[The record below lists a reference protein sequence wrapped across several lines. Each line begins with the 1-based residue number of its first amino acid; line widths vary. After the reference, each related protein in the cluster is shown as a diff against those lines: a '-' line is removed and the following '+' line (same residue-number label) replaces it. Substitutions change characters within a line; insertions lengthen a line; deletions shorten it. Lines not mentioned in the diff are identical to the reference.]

1 MKGKFNLEDLI
12 TVIIPVYNAEKYIAE
27 CLESLI
33 NQTYKNLEI
42 IVINDGSKDNSG
54 TICDQYKEKDSRIQ
68 VIHKENGGV
77 SLARNSGL
85 EIAKGKYIAFVDGD
99 DYLDKEYFEKMLK
112 ILKEKQVDIVLC
124 GFNRV
129 YDNNIEK
136 VTKGKSLIMNKEEFL
151 TDILNVQGG
160 AGIVHSKLWKKEVI
174 QGTNF
179 DKNIK
184 IGEDSYFCIQAV
196 KNVNNVYVLDEA
208 LYNYRFNNE
217 SAVRKYKKDFP
228 DLCLT
233 SMKIAKKY
241 IEKEYNNNKNI
252 IKKFNNYIAYH
263 ILLIIVNYCFNN
275 ENKLNWIGQIKCL
288 KEVCKVPEYKEA
300 IKYSNYDGLSL
311 TRKITL
317 FTIKYKLYFITML
330 IRKNKTS
337 TI

>member
-1 MKGKFNLEDLI
+1 MKDLI

-42 IVINDGSKDNSG
+42 IAIDDGSKDNSG
-54 TICDQYKEKDSRIQ
+54 AICDQYKEKDSRIK
-68 VIHKENGGV
+68 VIHKENEGV
-77 SLARNSGL
+77 SLARNAGL
-85 EIAKGKYIAFVDGD
+85 EIAKGEYIAFVDGD
-99 DYLDKEYFEKMLK
+99 DYLEKEYLEKLLK
-112 ILKEKQVDIVLC
+112 ALQEKQVDLVLC

-129 YDNNIEK
+129 YDSHTEK
-136 VTKGKSLIMNKEEFL
+136 VTKGQSLVMNKEEFL

-160 AGIVHSKLWKKEVI
+160 AGIVHSKLWKKETI
-174 QGTNF
+174 QDIKFNRE
-179 DKNIK
+179 IK
-184 IGEDSYFCIQAV
+184 IGEDSYFCIQAT
-196 KNVNNVYVLDEA
+196 KNVNNVYVLDDA
-208 LYNYRFNNE
+208 LYNYRFNNG

-228 DLCLT
+228 ELCLT
-233 SMKIAKKY
+233 SMKIAKEY
-241 IEKEYNNNKNI
+241 IEKEYKDDKEI

-263 ILLIIVNYCFNN
+263 ILLITVNYCFNN
-275 ENKLNWIGQIKCL
+275 ENNLNWIKQIKCL
-288 KEVCKVPEYKEA
+288 KDICKIPEYKEA

-337 TI
+337 SI

>member
-1 MKGKFNLEDLI
+1 MKGKVNLEDLI
-12 TVIIPVYNAEKYIAE
+12 SVIIPVYNVEKYISE

-42 IVINDGSKDNSG
+42 ILINDGSRDNSG
-54 TICDQYKEKDSRIQ
+54 AICDKYKEKDSRIK

-85 EIAKGKYIAFVDGD
+85 EIAKGDYIAFVDGD
-99 DYLDKEYFEKMLK
+99 DYLDKEYFEKLLK
-112 ILKEKQVDIVLC
+112 ILKEKQVEIVLC
-124 GFNRV
+124 GFNKV
-129 YDNNIEK
+129 YDNNTEK
-136 VTKGKSLIMNKEEFL
+136 VTKGKNLVMRKEEFL
-151 TDILNVQGG
+151 KDILNVQGG
-160 AGIVHSKLWKKEVI
+160 AGIVHSKLWKKEAM
-174 QGTNF
+174 QGIKF
-179 DKNIK
+179 DKEIK
-184 IGEDSYFCIQAV
+184 IGEDSFFCIQAV

-208 LYNYRFNNE
+208 LYNYRFNNT

-233 SMKIAKKY
+233 SMQIAKKY
-241 IEKEYNNNKNI
+241 IEKEYKDNREI
-252 IKKFNNYIAYH
+252 TRKFNNYIAYH

-275 ENKLNWIGQIKCL
+275 ENQLKWMGQIKCL
-288 KEVCKVPEYKEA
+288 KDVCKIPEYKEA

>member
-1 MKGKFNLEDLI
+1 MEDLI

>member
-1 MKGKFNLEDLI
+1 MEDLI

-129 YDNNIEK
+129 YDNSIEK

-179 DKNIK
+179 DKDIK

-208 LYNYRFNNE
+208 LYNYRFNNA

-263 ILLIIVNYCFNN
+263 ILLITVNYCFNN

-288 KEVCKVPEYKEA
+288 KEICKVPEYKEA

-330 IRKNKTS
+330 IRENKTS

>member
-1 MKGKFNLEDLI
+1 MEDLI

-174 QGTNF
+174 QGINF

-184 IGEDSYFCIQAV
+184 IGEDSFFCIQAV